1 MTPPS
6 RAGASGPRCR
16 AVPSPPAASFVA
28 RCASTLRAAT
38 ATGRSREAPLP
49 CRAGPSLGP
58 PLALFRFKNLLLFR
72 WFSFFFV
79 GFVLFSGHIH
89 TRIGSRIPR
98 RPPHSEY
105 ATGLFHP
112 GFGAEAPR
120 TPPRSVYLALRCSR
134 PVRPFL
140 GSSHA
145 RTRGGACRLVT
156 VAGLQRIAFR
166 AAGVLVGALSFG
178 EERGLREAESSSSF
192 LEWRWCWQGQHPGGR
207 WARVVFVESAPA
219 GCPCWLRS
227 PARNARGGC
236 SGFTIL
242 ARAFVRRS
250 SASYINFR
258 QE

>member
-1 MTPPS
+1 MPCRLSS
-6 RAGASGPRCR
+6 RT
-16 AVPSPPAASFVA
+16 PSPSGAHA
-28 RCASTLRAAT
+28 RAAT
-38 ATGRSREAPLP
+38 ATGRRREAPLP

-58 PLALFRFKNLLLFR
+58 PLSLFPFCC
-72 WFSFFFV
+72 FFV
-79 GFVLFSGHIH
+79 VFFIFRCFLFFSGHIH

-105 ATGLFHP
+105 TTGVFHP

-156 VAGLQRIAFR
+156 VAGLQRIAFH

-178 EERGLREAESSSSF
+178 EERGLRETESSSSF
-192 LEWRWCWQGQHPGGR
+192 VEWR
-207 WARVVFVESAPA
+207 
-219 GCPCWLRS
+219 
-227 PARNARGGC
+227 
-236 SGFTIL
+236 
-242 ARAFVRRS
+242 
-250 SASYINFR
+250 
-258 QE
+258 